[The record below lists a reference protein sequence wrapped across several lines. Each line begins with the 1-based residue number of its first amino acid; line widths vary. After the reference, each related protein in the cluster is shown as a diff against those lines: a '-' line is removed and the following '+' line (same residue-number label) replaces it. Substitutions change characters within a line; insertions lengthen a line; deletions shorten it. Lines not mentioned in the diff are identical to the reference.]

1 MGRSRPSQMEAHLEL
16 PQSTVLVPVVEHV
29 TAPAGEVMRLE
40 HLHLVSVLGEE
51 GGGAQAADSATDDDD
66 VVLLVGVC
74 GGGAGGGRDGSV
86 RGNGT
91 RDRRRIAATRPKRA
105 NAVDGRDTRGRRDRW
120 RRATE
125 RERGGDARRA
135 PRAAGDGRARGAR
148 RHRRRGDGHH
158 RRRSRRTR
166 PRRARSRSV
175 GAPRRCSR
183 TGGEPVHD
191 LCDSPSVLRGAR
203 PAFRGDAL
211 ERRARN
217 AARWLQA
224 FVVAAEIW
232 SIPPAHDRSNPCQQP
247 RRDAIGGERGRFLA
261 AGSPKMR

>member
-1 MGRSRPSQMEAHLEL
+1 
-16 PQSTVLVPVVEHV
+16 
-29 TAPAGEVMRLE
+29 MRLE

-86 RGNGT
+86 RGIGT

-125 RERGGDARRA
+125 RDRGGDARRA

-191 LCDSPSVLRGAR
+191 LCDSPSVLRGAC

-211 ERRARN
+211 ERRARAMPRDGSRRLLSLRRYGVSRQRTTDRILVSSHDAMRLVES
-217 AARWLQA
+217 AADFSQRVRQKCVDRYLPIEHFSTERAVLVSTFA
-224 FVVAAEIW
+224 FSSHV
-232 SIPPAHDRSNPCQQP
+232 
-247 RRDAIGGERGRFLA
+247 
-261 AGSPKMR
+261 